1 MIKSAIILAAGLGK
15 RMLPLTNDM
24 PKPMIEIKG
33 KPMIRHLIDLLDDIG
48 IQKICVNVHYKSE
61 LLVDYLQSIE
71 SKKIV
76 ISDETNELL
85 ETGGGIKK
93 AFNYL
98 DEDYSF
104 VFNSDNLWNN
114 RLSNQIKNMS
124 EKFQADAMGAFL
136 GLSHINSLEGYD
148 GAGDFCFTNDQS
160 IKRYKY
166 GNTNPYVYSGIQI
179 IKKDLVTS
187 LSERVFSVNK
197 AWDIAIESK
206 SLYGFILEHQIKHI
220 GTPKMVEKVNN
231 EKN

>member
-71 SKKIV
+71 SKKII

-114 RLSNQIKNMS
+114 NSQIKLKICQRNFRQMLW
-124 EKFQADAMGAFL
+124 E
-136 GLSHINSLEGYD
+136 LS
-148 GAGDFCFTNDQS
+148 
-160 IKRYKY
+160 
-166 GNTNPYVYSGIQI
+166 
-179 IKKDLVTS
+179 
-187 LSERVFSVNK
+187 
-197 AWDIAIESK
+197 
-206 SLYGFILEHQIKHI
+206 
-220 GTPKMVEKVNN
+220 
-231 EKN
+231 